1 MTAKTGIVLAGLM
14 GLIGVAAGAFGAHGL
29 RERVSPR
36 DLEIWQTGAHY
47 QQVHAVALLAVA
59 IWAAH
64 AHASGQSTAL
74 HGVAMALFTAG
85 MLVFSGTLYGL
96 TLGGPRILGAITPL
110 GGLCLL
116 AGWATVAAIGLRASS
131 AS

>member
-1 MTAKTGIVLAGLM
+1 MTAKIGIILAGLN

-29 RERVSPR
+29 RDRVTPR

-47 QQVHAVALLAVA
+47 QQIHAVALLVVALWAVQA
-59 IWAAH
+59 Q
-64 AHASGQSTAL
+64 ASGQPGAL

-85 MLVFSGTLYGL
+85 MLIFSGTLYAM
-96 TLGGPRILGAITPL
+96 TLGAPRFLGAITPL

-116 AGWATVAAIGLRASS
+116 AAWATVALIGLRS